1 MDELIRKLTE
11 RIEMTEEQ
19 ARAAAAT
26 VIEYLQEHLPEAV
39 ARELADVLE
48 RTDGPDE
55 GERAKKA
62 TTAALAATTAAINVV
77 VLPGGH

>member
-1 MDELIRKLTE
+1 MDELIRKLVE

-19 ARAAAAT
+19 ARVAAAT

-39 ARELADVLE
+39 AREFADIVE
-48 RTDGPDE
+48 RTDGPDD

-62 TTAALAATTAAINVV
+62 TTAATAATTAAINVV
-77 VLPGGH
+77 VLPGAH

>member
-1 MDELIRKLTE
+1 MDELIRKLVE

-39 ARELADVLE
+39 ARELADVVA
-48 RTDGPDE
+48 RSDGPDD
-55 GERAKKA
+55 GERARKA
-62 TTAALAATTAAINVV
+62 TTAALAATTAAVNVV
-77 VLPGGH
+77 VLPGAR

>member
-1 MDELIRKLTE
+1 MDELIRKLVE

-19 ARAAAAT
+19 ARAAAVT
-26 VIEYLQEHLPEAV
+26 VIEYLQDHLPEAV

-48 RTDGPDE
+48 RTDGPDDD
-55 GERAKKA
+55 ERAKKA

-77 VLPGGH
+77 VLPGAH